1 MKIGFIGLGNVGG
14 KLAGSL
20 LRNNFDLTVR
30 DLDENLTNSLKDL
43 GAKVAKS
50 PKELAEQSDLI
61 ITSLPSPEVSAEV
74 MESEDGILNGLS
86 EKKIWLEMST
96 TDENEVKRL
105 GKKVI
110 EKKAIPLDG
119 PVSGGCHRAATGNIA
134 IFVGGERK
142 AFEKILPALTV
153 MGRKILHTGELGTAS
168 VLKVITNY
176 LASAHLVA
184 LGEAWT
190 VAKKSN
196 LDLAKTYKGI
206 AISSG
211 NSFVHETESQVI
223 LNGSYNINFTMD
235 LVLKDTSLF
244 DNLAKK
250 LNAPLE
256 ISPQI
261 VEIFKD
267 GQKKYGSRA
276 WSSMIVKRMEDLNN
290 INFPSDIKKLND
302 EELKVLSEEV
312 RSEMIDAVSKTGGHL
327 GAGLGVVE
335 LTVAIHATF
344 DTPHDRLIWDVGHQ
358 AYPHKILT
366 GRKNKI
372 HTIRQKEGLAPFPAI
387 SESEFDAF
395 GVGHSSTSISAALG
409 MTIGSNDKA
418 LAVIGDGALTAGM
431 AVDANVLIFERIRE
445 EIKLNKGPARA
456 IELGYEKA
464 LSAIIDANITTFITA
479 VILFAIGS
487 GPVRGFSVTLGLGI
501 ITSVFTAIFV
511 TRLLIV
517 IWFER
522 RRPRKVEV

>member
-30 DLDENLTNSLKDL
+30 DLDETLTNSLKDL

-176 LASAHLVA
+176 LASTHLVA

-196 LDLAKTYKGI
+196 LDLSKTYKGI

-261 VEIFKD
+261 VKIFKD

-290 INFPSDIKKLND
+290 INFRANGFPD
-302 EELKVLSEEV
+302 ELVDNEPEE
-312 RSEMIDAVSKTGGHL
+312 K
-327 GAGLGVVE
+327 
-335 LTVAIHATF
+335 
-344 DTPHDRLIWDVGHQ
+344 
-358 AYPHKILT
+358 
-366 GRKNKI
+366 
-372 HTIRQKEGLAPFPAI
+372 
-387 SESEFDAF
+387 
-395 GVGHSSTSISAALG
+395 
-409 MTIGSNDKA
+409 
-418 LAVIGDGALTAGM
+418 
-431 AVDANVLIFERIRE
+431 
-445 EIKLNKGPARA
+445 
-456 IELGYEKA
+456 GYE
-464 LSAIIDANITTFITA
+464 I
-479 VILFAIGS
+479 
-487 GPVRGFSVTLGLGI
+487 
-501 ITSVFTAIFV
+501 
-511 TRLLIV
+511 
-517 IWFER
+517 
-522 RRPRKVEV
+522 

>member
-14 KLAGSL
+14 KLASSL

-30 DLDENLTNSLKDL
+30 DLDERLTKPLKDL

-50 PKELAEQSDLI
+50 AKELAEQTDLI
-61 ITSLPSPEVSAEV
+61 ITSLPSPEISAEV
-74 MESEDGILNGLS
+74 MEGSDGIINGLS
-86 EKKIWLEMST
+86 ENKIWLEMST

-105 GKKVI
+105 GEKVI
-110 EKKAIPLDG
+110 AKKSIPMDG

-153 MGRKILHTGELGTAS
+153 MGRKVLHTGELGSAS

-176 LASAHLVA
+176 LASVHLVA

-190 VAKKSN
+190 IAKKSN

-235 LVLKDTSLF
+235 LVLKDTGLF

-290 INFPSDIKKLND
+290 INFRANGFPD
-302 EELKVLSEEV
+302 ELIDNEPEE
-312 RSEMIDAVSKTGGHL
+312 K
-327 GAGLGVVE
+327 
-335 LTVAIHATF
+335 
-344 DTPHDRLIWDVGHQ
+344 
-358 AYPHKILT
+358 
-366 GRKNKI
+366 
-372 HTIRQKEGLAPFPAI
+372 
-387 SESEFDAF
+387 
-395 GVGHSSTSISAALG
+395 
-409 MTIGSNDKA
+409 
-418 LAVIGDGALTAGM
+418 
-431 AVDANVLIFERIRE
+431 
-445 EIKLNKGPARA
+445 
-456 IELGYEKA
+456 GYE
-464 LSAIIDANITTFITA
+464 I
-479 VILFAIGS
+479 
-487 GPVRGFSVTLGLGI
+487 
-501 ITSVFTAIFV
+501 
-511 TRLLIV
+511 
-517 IWFER
+517 
-522 RRPRKVEV
+522 